1 MLIRVEIGIDAPGI
15 DALLRRTFG
24 RDAEAQLVH
33 DLRED
38 GLITLGVVATDDEGQ
53 VIVLPLPSARCSEE
67 LQWVGW
73 PLAVDERYRGQ
84 GIGRQL
90 VYEGLDSLNE
100 FGYAAV
106 VTLGDPDL
114 YRRFGFEPAARFDLR
129 CRWPDSA
136 EAFQVTVW
144 RMTRSKASTAWSN
157 TATTLIL
164 LIFSRVS
171 KASSPATRRSFSR
184 FVSCL
189 MRYSSRNAR
198 VFTNFVAKGQLQVAF
213 AAQRLR
219 VSRLMLAKA
228 ARHIGGDAGIKA
240 IIRGSNDK
248 ETSTR

>member
-53 VIVLPLPSARCSEE
+53 VIGYVAFSPVAVEGEE
-67 LQWVGW
+67 LQWVGLA
-73 PLAVDERYRGQ
+73 PLAVDEHYRGQ

-114 YRRFGFEPAARFDLR
+114 YRRFGFERPRASISAAAGRTARRRSRF
-129 CRWPDSA
+129 
-136 EAFQVTVW
+136 TVW
-144 RMTRSKASTAWSN
+144 RMTLSKASTA
-157 TATTLIL
+157 
-164 LIFSRVS
+164 R
-171 KASSPATRRSFSR
+171 
-184 FVSCL
+184 
-189 MRYSSRNAR
+189 
-198 VFTNFVAKGQLQVAF
+198 
-213 AAQRLR
+213 
-219 VSRLMLAKA
+219 
-228 ARHIGGDAGIKA
+228 
-240 IIRGSNDK
+240 
-248 ETSTR
+248 